1 MRITPQKQI
10 AGVKLSTKTNKV
22 LKLIAKPQSYLYR
35 ELEYLERYDGS
46 AKNKIIQ
53 LIEDC
58 YLPMILSVEDPLA
71 KDLAISSVN
80 KLRAIEN
87 MIRERYGLI
96 RSAET
101 IPGLSG
107 IVEPQKQ
114 LTNSL
119 LIPESVKESSEKNQ
133 LDLLEQPEIEEKEA
147 PGDYDIDPETEDLQ
161 AKFKDMGVLY
171 G

>member
-1 MRITPQKQI
+1 M
-10 AGVKLSTKTNKV
+10 STKTNKI
-22 LKLIAKPQSYLYR
+22 LKLVTKPQSYLYK

-96 RSAET
+96 KTAEAM
-101 IPGLSG
+101 P
-107 IVEPQKQ
+107 E
-114 LTNSL
+114 L
-119 LIPESVKESSEKNQ
+119 LIPESIKESSQENR
-133 LDLLEQPEIEEKEA
+133 LDLLQQPKIEETSE
-147 PGDYDIDPETEDLQ
+147 DIDIDPETEDLR
-161 AKFKDMGVLY
+161 AKFTDMGVLY